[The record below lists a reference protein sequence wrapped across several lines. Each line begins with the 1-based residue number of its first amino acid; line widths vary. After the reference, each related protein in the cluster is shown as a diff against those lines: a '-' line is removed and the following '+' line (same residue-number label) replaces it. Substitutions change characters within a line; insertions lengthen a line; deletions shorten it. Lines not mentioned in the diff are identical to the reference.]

1 MMRAG
6 ARSGRKACASA
17 ALLLCA
23 AAAAA
28 QFNGPPSTT
37 PTQELNR
44 PATVTSDRK
53 LLYPEVHDALLAP
66 GDLITVRVF
75 GQPDFNPSVRVAS
88 DGTALLPLIGVVPLA
103 GLSVTQ
109 AGETIAGRLLKA
121 GIYTNPQVTV
131 QLTEG
136 SNQIITVIGEAR
148 GTVPVTGPRRL
159 LDVLSGVGGL
169 PPTAS
174 HVITID
180 RPGESEPIVVDLG
193 TDPMHS
199 QLVNIPVFA
208 GDTVVVSR
216 IGLVYMIGAFKAPG
230 TIALTAYTP
239 LTLMQATA
247 LSGGVTFEGKYDD
260 LRIIRTIGD
269 KRTLVKV
276 NVRDVLYGKAPDPIL
291 QSNDIVFLPTSALK
305 ASIGNGSVGTLL
317 GVLGLVI
324 SIAYR

>member
-1 MMRAG
+1 
-6 ARSGRKACASA
+6 
-17 ALLLCA
+17 L
-23 AAAAA
+23 
-28 QFNGPPSTT
+28 
-37 PTQELNR
+37 
-44 PATVTSDRK
+44 
-53 LLYPEVHDALLAP
+53 
-66 GDLITVRVF
+66 
-75 GQPDFNPSVRVAS
+75 
-88 DGTALLPLIGVVPLA
+88 
-103 GLSVTQ
+103 
-109 AGETIAGRLLKA
+109 
-121 GIYTNPQVTV
+121 
-131 QLTEG
+131 
-136 SNQIITVIGEAR
+136 
-148 GTVPVTGPRRL
+148 
-159 LDVLSGVGGL
+159 
-169 PPTAS
+169 
-174 HVITID
+174 
-180 RPGESEPIVVDLG
+180 
-193 TDPMHS
+193 
-199 QLVNIPVFA
+199 A